1 MALEEK
7 GATRIN
13 KEYRLADVFTP
24 TDLSNKAW
32 VCQDTAIL
40 VFHGVGNQNPLETLD
55 TFARG
60 LLKAF
65 VEYGSHD
72 QQSLTLSHHLAKKPT
87 GDNTVWF
94 DNYIR
99 ITCSTTNTKLDIY
112 EYYWANYTQDRVK
125 MTDMQDWVESV
136 AKGANDFYEQEK
148 FVEQHGDRSFFTK
161 KGQFRKNRYKWTLKI
176 AIIAIP
182 FITKITE
189 GCLNV
194 LRTIPL
200 IGPFAYTGFQKL
212 QDTCFGLLTNIAGD
226 VVVYNST
233 DVKKELCQI
242 RKRILLGAVKALRYL
257 IEPKLDS
264 KTNQKKFVY
273 EKVVVAAHS
282 LGSQVSF
289 DAFNKLSHL
298 IAHGEIE
305 GVDRDGCLL
314 SSQTDKPHI
323 SKLLSGYATFGCP
336 LDKIA
341 FFFRERS
348 PENAFLK
355 RQMMA
360 HFHCFKEKDWQT
372 TLASKEFKLNSTL
385 PRYFQDIT
393 WRNYYDTNDAVS
405 GHLDYY
411 DDVVNLN
418 CCFVKRQDN
427 KRKGFLSSLY
437 PFTHS
442 NYWDHPKM
450 YGDIIV
456 NLLLK

>member
-1 MALEEK
+1 MKPEEK
-7 GATRIN
+7 GALAY
-13 KEYRLADVFTP
+13 KECKLADVFTA
-24 TDLSNKAW
+24 TDLKNKAW
-32 VCQDTAIL
+32 VREDTAIL

-65 VEYGSHD
+65 CKYGSHD
-72 QQSLTLSHHLAKKPT
+72 QQSLTLSHHLAKKSA
-87 GDNTVWF
+87 GDNSVWF

-99 ITCSTTNTKLDIY
+99 ITCNTTKTNLDIY

-125 MTDMQDWVESV
+125 MTDMQNWVESV

-148 FVEQHGDRSFFTK
+148 FVERYSDRSFFTK
-161 KGQFRKNRYKWTLKI
+161 DGQFCENRYKWTLKV

-182 FITKITE
+182 FFTKSIE
-189 GCLNV
+189 SCLNV
-194 LRTIPL
+194 LRRIPL
-200 IGPFAYTGFQKL
+200 IGPFAYTGFQEL
-212 QDTCFGLLTNIAGD
+212 QKTFLGILTNIAGD
-226 VVVYNST
+226 VVAYNVT
-233 DVKKELCQI
+233 DVKKELYQV

-257 IEPKLDS
+257 IEPKLDTT
-264 KTNQKKFVY
+264 TNQKKLRY
-273 EKVVVAAHS
+273 GKVVVAAHS

-289 DAFNKLSHL
+289 DAFNRLSHL

-305 GVDRDGCLL
+305 GVGIDGNLQP
-314 SSQTDKPHI
+314 SQTDKPHI

-341 FFFRERS
+341 FFFRERTQQK
-348 PENAFLK
+348 AFLQ
-355 RQMMA
+355 RQMIE

-372 TLASKEFKLNSTL
+372 TLGETEFKLNSTL
-385 PRYFQDIT
+385 PRYFQDID

-411 DDVVNLN
+411 EDVVNLN
-418 CCFVKRQDN
+418 CCFIKKEGNERKR
-427 KRKGFLSSLY
+427 FLSSLY

-442 NYWDHPKM
+442 HYWDHQEM